1 MAEKLVDSVK
11 LDAALTSTADAI
23 RAKTGDSATIP
34 FDYAN
39 GDGFKDAIEAIPSG
53 GGGGGSAADV
63 TFYDYDGTVVTSYS
77 AADFANLTEMPENP
91 THAGLTA
98 QGWNWSLADA
108 KAYVADYGMLN
119 IGQIYIT
126 ASGDTELDVEFH
138 DGRLKPYLSIAI
150 NGTVEID
157 WGDGSAKDTATGT
170 SLTTNVYTP
179 HEYAQAGSY
188 TISIHVVS
196 GGFTFYGFGVLQK
209 GANTYFDVYNN
220 AIQRI
225 RIGNG
230 VTSIGGNA
238 FYGCYSLASV
248 SIPDSVTT
256 IGSSAF
262 NSCNSLASVS
272 IPNSVTTINSNAF
285 YNCASLASV
294 SIPDGVTTIG
304 GNAFQNCHSLA
315 SVSIPDSVTTIG
327 SGAFSGCR
335 GFGEIHF
342 LPITPPTVGSSNAF
356 SDLPTDCKIYVPAG
370 HLADYTGATNYPSS
384 STYTY
389 VEE

>member
-1 MAEKLVDSVK
+1 MAEYIATDTE
-11 LDAALTSTADAI
+11 LTAVANAI
-23 RAKTGDSATIP
+23 RTKGGTSDALSFP
-34 FDYAN
+34 SEFVS
-39 GDGFKDAIEAIPSG
+39 AIEAIPQG
-53 GGGGGSAADV
+53 GGGGASENDV
-63 TFYDYDGTVVTSYS
+63 MFYDYDGTVVASYS

-108 KAYVADYGMLN
+108 KAYVADYGMLD
-119 IGQIYIT
+119 IGQMYIT

-157 WGDGSAKDTATGT
+157 WGDGSAKDTATGA
-170 SLTTNVYTP
+170 SLTKSVYTP

-196 GGFTFYGFGVLQK
+196 GEFTFYGAYGVLQK
-209 GANTYFDVYNN
+209 AANTKLDAYNN
-220 AIQRI
+220 VVQRI

-230 VTSIGGNA
+230 VTSIGDSV
-238 FYGCYSLASV
+238 FSGCYSLASV
-248 SIPDSVTT
+248 SIPD
-256 IGSSAF
+256 
-262 NSCNSLASVS
+262 
-272 IPNSVTTINSNAF
+272 
-285 YNCASLASV
+285 
-294 SIPDGVTTIG
+294 GVTSIG
-304 GNAFQNCHSLA
+304 A
-315 SVSIPDSVTTIG
+315 
-327 SGAFSGCR
+327 GAFRICKGL
-335 GFGEIHF
+335 GEIHF
-342 LPITPPTVGSSNAF
+342 LSTTPPVVADYSTFQSI
-356 SDLPTDCKIYVPAG
+356 PTDCKIYVPAG